1 MSALFWDSPRNRSR
15 RRPGSERHMSMSGRP
30 SGVKHA
36 AALALFMAA
45 AALLAGCA
53 SRGASLEPSIDYF
66 SIKLE
71 ALATLSENDPERC
84 LEAISSLENSGN
96 PSGLDESRLALLAAD
111 AGRRIAGRFADEQ
124 KQGRWRDAELS
135 FFSLRAL
142 ASLTRA
148 ASSGAGASFTKESAL
163 KKASLEAAAV
173 SGDKAGASLYRGMA
187 DDYAERKL
195 YAPGAASLLT
205 SLEFDERG
213 GAGDMTPQAKE
224 SLLQWRVRAQA
235 EGDAKTASA
244 ISAALHADDPT
255 AAVARTT
262 IAQMA
267 SGVVTVYV
275 DKGLAIKGGVGY
287 PDRVLGTAFQVD
299 AQGYYLTNYH
309 VVASEVDPEYNGY
322 SRLSIRPQ
330 SNPDARI
337 PASVVGWDVDLDL
350 AVIRSQEKAPYTF
363 RPYHGAAA
371 EKGEKVIAIGS
382 PVGLENSVSAG
393 IVSAAGRRILPRG
406 EALQIDVPVN
416 PGNSGGPLLDE
427 NAGLV
432 GVVFAGLS
440 GFQGLNFALPS
451 AWAATV
457 FTALFSDGRHQA
469 AWIGALA
476 AKNLDGSLDLA
487 YAFPGGSGGPAA
499 GDRLVS
505 IDGEPCGDIQ
515 NAQMI
520 VSRRPAGAL
529 CSLGVKRGDT
539 TLAFLRKTS
548 PVPDSPFKKAVQRD
562 MPEKLFEGAAGMLIE
577 HVSGARGPG
586 GTYKVARA
594 WPGMAADESGI
605 GQGDLITLIRWNAD
619 AKKGTVHFDVRAKSP
634 RSGYLERDMRITL
647 SLEMNN
653 LL

>member
-1 MSALFWDSPRNRSR
+1 MFL
-15 RRPGSERHMSMSGRP
+15 
-30 SGVKHA
+30 
-36 AALALFMAA
+36 AA

-53 SRGASLEPSIDYF
+53 SREPSPEPSIDYS

-71 ALATLSENDPERC
+71 ALAALSENDPERC

-96 PSGLDESRLALLAAD
+96 PSDLDVSRLAFYAEE
-111 AGRRIAGRFADEQ
+111 AGRKIADRFSDERA
-124 KQGRWRDAELS
+124 QGRWRDAELS
-135 FFSLRAL
+135 FHSLRAL
-142 ASLTRA
+142 ASYGRNA
-148 ASSGAGASFTKESAL
+148 AGASGNARPSLESAL
-163 KKASLEAAAV
+163 ARASEEAAMV
-173 SGDKAGASLYRGMA
+173 SGDAAGAALYRSMA
-187 DDYAERKL
+187 NDCADRKL
-195 YAPGAASLLT
+195 YAPGAAYLMK
-205 SLEFDERG
+205 SLEFDARG
-213 GAGDMTPQAKE
+213 GAGSPVPLAKE
-224 SLLQWRVRAQA
+224 DLLQWLARALA

-244 ISAALHADDPT
+244 IGAVLHAGEPAAAAAGTGQGAGALAIST
-255 AAVARTT
+255 AARTS
-262 IAQMA
+262 IAEMA

-275 DKGLAIKGGVGY
+275 DKGLTIKGGVGY

-299 AQGYYLTNYH
+299 SQGYYLTNYH
-309 VVASEVDPEYNGY
+309 VIASEVDPEYDGY

-350 AVIRSQEKAPYTF
+350 AVIKSQEKAPYTF

-371 EKGEKVIAIGS
+371 QKGEKVIAIGS

-393 IVSAAGRRILPRG
+393 IVSAAGRRILSRG

-427 NAGLV
+427 EAGLV

-451 AWAATV
+451 AWVASV
-457 FTALFSDGRHQA
+457 FPSLFSEGRHQA
-469 AWIGALA
+469 AWIGALT

-487 YAFPGGSGGPAA
+487 YVFPGGSGGPVA

-520 VSRRPAGAL
+520 ISRRPAGAL
-529 CSLGVKRGDT
+529 CSIVVQRGDT
-539 TLAFLRKTS
+539 MVAFLRKTS

-562 MPEKLFEGAAGMLIE
+562 IPERLFEGATGMLIE

-586 GTYKVARA
+586 GTYKVTRA

-605 GQGDLITLIRWNAD
+605 GQGDLITLVRWSAD
-619 AKKGTVHFDVRAKSP
+619 PKKGTAYFDVRAKSP

>member
-1 MSALFWDSPRNRSR
+1 MPKGR
-15 RRPGSERHMSMSGRP
+15 RLTRA
-30 SGVKHA
+30 KHG
-36 AALALFMAA
+36 AALALWVAA

-53 SRGASLEPSIDYF
+53 GGIPVPEPVSDYTT
-66 SIKLE
+66 IKLDE
-71 ALATLSENDPERC
+71 LAALSAGDPERC
-84 LEAISSLENSGN
+84 LEAISSLENSDN
-96 PSGLDESRLALLAAD
+96 PSGLDAARLEALASE
-111 AGRRIAGRFADEQ
+111 AGARTAGRFAEEQ
-124 KQGRWRDAELS
+124 ATGRWRDAELS

-142 ASLTRA
+142 SSLRGAAAGKGAAADVGGAIPAQGSLLARASEAAA
-148 ASSGAGASFTKESAL
+148 ASSDDAAGAAL
-163 KKASLEAAAV
+163 YL
-173 SGDKAGASLYRGMA
+173 GLA
-187 DDYAERKL
+187 DDCAERKL
-195 YAPGAASLLT
+195 YAPGTAYLLKA
-205 SLEFDERG
+205 LEFEAEG
-213 GAGDMTPQAKE
+213 KAKGMGLPAKE
-224 SLLQWRVRAQA
+224 SLLRWRDRALS
-235 EGDAKTASA
+235 ERDAKTAAAINDALGSTEPPAGSA
-244 ISAALHADDPT
+244 TGAGLAAG
-255 AAVARTT
+255 ARTS
-262 IAQMA
+262 IADMA
-267 SGVVTVYV
+267 SGVVTVNV

-299 AQGYYLTNYH
+299 SQGYYLTNYH
-309 VVASEVDPEYNGY
+309 VVESEIDPEYNGY

-350 AVIRSQEKAPYTF
+350 AVIKSQEKAPYTF

-427 NAGLV
+427 RAGLV

-451 AWAATV
+451 AWVSSV
-457 FTALFSDGRHQA
+457 FPSLFSEGRHQA

-476 AKNLDGSLDLA
+476 AKNLDGSLDLS
-487 YAFPGGSGGPAA
+487 YLFPGGSGGLVA
-499 GDRLVS
+499 GDRLLS
-505 IDGEPCGDIQ
+505 IDGGPCGDIQ
-515 NAQMI
+515 NAQMLI
-520 VSRRPAGAL
+520 SKRPAGAL
-529 CSLGVKRGDT
+529 CSLLVERGGKT
-539 TLAFLRKTS
+539 IAILRKTS
-548 PVPDSPFKKAVQRD
+548 PVSDAPFKKAVRRD
-562 MPEKLFEGAAGMLIE
+562 ASEQLFEGATGMLIE

-586 GTYKVARA
+586 GTYRVTRT

-605 GQGDLITLIRWNAD
+605 GEGDLIMLIRWSAD
-619 AKKGTVHFDVRAKSP
+619 QKKGSVYFDVRAKSP

>member
-1 MSALFWDSPRNRSR
+1 MPV
-15 RRPGSERHMSMSGRP
+15 GGRLI
-30 SGVKHA
+30 GKMRGAVFA
-36 AALALFMAA
+36 MLLAA
-45 AALLAGCA
+45 AATLASCA
-53 SRGASLEPSIDYF
+53 SQTYAPEPPIDY
-66 SIKLE
+66 SKIKLE
-71 ALATLSENDPERC
+71 EMAALSEKDPERC

-96 PSGLDESRLALLAAD
+96 PSDLELPLLASLAVEAERKIAARFVSEQAD
-111 AGRRIAGRFADEQ
+111 GH
-124 KQGRWRDAELS
+124 WREAEKS

-142 ASLTRA
+142 ASLSRA
-148 ASSGAGASFTKESAL
+148 AISPGGPGGEGSGDAAAKSVLAR
-163 KKASLEAAAV
+163 ASLEAAAA
-173 SGDKAGASLYRGMA
+173 SDDAAGAALYRGMA
-187 DDYAERKL
+187 DDCAERGL
-195 YAPGAASLLT
+195 YSPGAAYLLKSLKFEARRDSLAAAPSVAG
-205 SLEFDERG
+205 SLEKWIER
-213 GAGDMTPQAKE
+213 ART
-224 SLLQWRVRAQA
+224 
-235 EGDAKTASA
+235 EGDFQTASA
-244 ISAALHADDPT
+244 IRAALHSDNP
-255 AAVARTT
+255 AAAEKPS

-299 AQGYYLTNYH
+299 SQGYYLTNYH
-309 VVASEVDPEYNGY
+309 VIASEVDPEYDGY

-350 AVIRSQEKAPYTF
+350 AVIKSQEKAPYTF

-371 EKGEKVIAIGS
+371 EKGGKVIAIGS

-440 GFQGLNFALPS
+440 GFQGLNFALPA
-451 AWAATV
+451 AWVSSV
-457 FTALFSDGRHQA
+457 FPSLFSEGRHQA
-469 AWIGALA
+469 AWIGAMA
-476 AKNLDGSLDLA
+476 AKNLDGSLDFT
-487 YAFPGGSGGPAA
+487 YIFPGDQGALSS

-515 NAQMI
+515 NAQMLLT
-520 VSRRPAGAL
+520 SRPAGAL
-529 CSLGVKRGDT
+529 CALTIRRGDA
-539 TLAFLRKTS
+539 TLAILRATS
-548 PVPDSPFKKAVQRD
+548 PVPEFPFKKAVQRD
-562 MPEKLFEGAAGMLIE
+562 AVEKLFEGATGMLVE
-577 HVSGARGPG
+577 HVSGARGSG
-586 GTYKVARA
+586 GIYKVSRA

-605 GQGDLITLIRWNAD
+605 GQGDLITLIRWSAD
-619 AKKGTVHFDVRAKSP
+619 QKKGMVYFDVRTKSP
-634 RSGYLERDMRITL
+634 RSGYLERTMRIAL

>member
-1 MSALFWDSPRNRSR
+1 MGGRRNGKMR
-15 RRPGSERHMSMSGRP
+15 GA
-30 SGVKHA
+30 V
-36 AALALFMAA
+36 LAM
-45 AALLAGCA
+45 LLATAAMLTGCA
-53 SRGASLEPSIDYF
+53 SQAPAPEPSIDYS

-71 ALATLSENDPERC
+71 ELAALSEKDPERC
-84 LEAISSLENSGN
+84 LEALSSLENFGN
-96 PSGLDESRLALLAAD
+96 PSDLEPSRLGPLAMEAE
-111 AGRRIAGRFADEQ
+111 RKIASRFAAEQ
-124 KQGRWRDAELS
+124 SEGRWREAEMS
-135 FFSLRAL
+135 FYSLRAL
-142 ASLTRA
+142 ASLSRA
-148 ASSGAGASFTKESAL
+148 ATGSFLLAASIEADAVSNSAAGAA
-163 KKASLEAAAV
+163 
-173 SGDKAGASLYRGMA
+173 LYRGMA

-195 YAPGAASLLT
+195 YSPGAACMLK
-205 SLEFDERG
+205 SLEFDARG
-213 GAGDMTPQAKE
+213 SSREAAPSAVE
-224 SLLQWRVRAQA
+224 SLEKWIGRARA
-235 EGDAKTASA
+235 EGDYQTADA
-244 ISAALHADDPT
+244 ISAILHAGDP
-255 AAVARTT
+255 APAVKAK

-299 AQGYYLTNYH
+299 SQGYYLTNYH
-309 VVASEVDPEYNGY
+309 VVASEVDPEYDGY

-350 AVIRSQEKAPYTF
+350 AVIKSQEKAPYTF
-363 RPYHGAAA
+363 RPYHGVAA
-371 EKGEKVIAIGS
+371 EKGGKVIAIGS

-427 NAGLV
+427 NSGLV

-440 GFQGLNFALPS
+440 GFQGLNFALPA
-451 AWAATV
+451 AWVSSV
-457 FTALFSDGRHQA
+457 FPSLFSNGRHQA
-469 AWIGALA
+469 AWLGVLA
-476 AKNLDGSLDLA
+476 AKNLDGSLDLI
-487 YAFPGGSGGPAA
+487 YVFPGSSGGLAS

-515 NAQMI
+515 NAQMM
-520 VSRRPAGAL
+520 VSMRPAGAL
-529 CSLGVKRGDT
+529 CALSVQRGGA
-539 TLAFLRKTS
+539 TLAFLRATS
-548 PVPDSPFKKAVQRD
+548 PAPDSPFKKAVQRD
-562 MPEKLFEGAAGMLIE
+562 AAERLFEGATGMLIE
-577 HVSGARGPG
+577 HVSGTRGSG
-586 GTYKVARA
+586 GTYKVTRA

-619 AKKGTVHFDVRAKSP
+619 QKKGTVYFDVRAKSP

>member
-1 MSALFWDSPRNRSR
+1 M
-15 RRPGSERHMSMSGRP
+15 
-30 SGVKHA
+30 KHA
-36 AALALFMAA
+36 AALAIFMAA
-45 AALLAGCA
+45 AALLSGCA
-53 SRGASLEPSIDYF
+53 SREPSPEPPIDYS

-71 ALATLSENDPERC
+71 ALEALSKNDPELC

-96 PSGLDESRLALLAAD
+96 PSRLDTSRLALLAAE
-111 AGRRIAGRFADEQ
+111 AGRTIAGRFADEQ
-124 KQGRWRDAELS
+124 AQGRWRDAELS
-135 FFSLRAL
+135 FHSLRAL
-142 ASLTRA
+142 ASHGRNA
-148 ASSGAGASFTKESAL
+148 AGASGDADSFTGSAL
-163 KKASLEAAAV
+163 ARASAEAAVV
-173 SGDKAGASLYRGMA
+173 SGVSAEAALYRAMA
-187 DDYAERKL
+187 NDCVDRKL
-195 YAPGAASLLT
+195 YAPGAAYLMK
-205 SLEFDERG
+205 SLEISARG
-213 GAGDMTPQAKE
+213 GADNQE
-224 SLLQWRVRAQA
+224 SRTREDLLQWLERARG
-235 EGDAKTASA
+235 EDDAKTASA
-244 ISAALHADDPT
+244 IAAALHAGETFPT
-255 AAVARTT
+255 ISGLVAGPGADVPSTAPSARAS
-262 IAQMA
+262 IAEMA

-275 DKGLAIKGGVGY
+275 DKGLTIKGGVGY

-299 AQGYYLTNYH
+299 SKGYYLTNYH
-309 VVASEVDPEYNGY
+309 VVASEVDPEYDGY

-350 AVIRSQEKAPYTF
+350 AVIKSQEIAPYTF

-371 EKGEKVIAIGS
+371 QKGEKVIAIGS

-427 NAGLV
+427 EAGLV

-451 AWAATV
+451 AWVASV
-457 FTALFSDGRHQA
+457 FPSLFSEGRHQA

-487 YAFPGGSGGPAA
+487 YVFPGGSGGPEA

-515 NAQMI
+515 NAQML

-529 CSLGVKRGDT
+529 CSLVVRRGDT
-539 TLAFLRKTS
+539 TLTFMRKTS
-548 PVPDSPFKKAVQRD
+548 PVTDAPFRKAVQRD
-562 MPEKLFEGAAGMLIE
+562 MPERLFEGATGMLIE

-586 GTYKVARA
+586 GTYKVTRA

-619 AKKGTVHFDVRAKSP
+619 PKKGTAYFDVRAKSP